1 MLKKNEII
9 RLEISGMTN
18 EGNGVGKHEGIAVF
32 VPFTVIG
39 DVIECRIV
47 KVCKT
52 YCYGITENI
61 VSGSVERTKND
72 CPVYSRCGG
81 CCFRHM
87 SYEEECRVKEQFI
100 KDSFERIGHRSKVR
114 QQS

>member
-39 DVIECRIV
+39 VARHAKSEKR
-47 KVCKT
+47 
-52 YCYGITENI
+52 
-61 VSGSVERTKND
+61 KNA
-72 CPVYSRCGG
+72 
-81 CCFRHM
+81 
-87 SYEEECRVKEQFI
+87 E
-100 KDSFERIGHRSKVR
+100 
-114 QQS
+114 

>member
-52 YCYGITENI
+52 
-61 VSGSVERTKND
+61 
-72 CPVYSRCGG
+72 
-81 CCFRHM
+81 
-87 SYEEECRVKEQFI
+87 
-100 KDSFERIGHRSKVR
+100 
-114 QQS
+114 

>member
-47 KVCKT
+47 KVCKLLWHYRK
-52 YCYGITENI
+52 YCKWFG
-61 VSGSVERTKND
+61 
-72 CPVYSRCGG
+72 
-81 CCFRHM
+81 
-87 SYEEECRVKEQFI
+87 
-100 KDSFERIGHRSKVR
+100 
-114 QQS
+114 

>member
-52 YCYGITENI
+52 YCYGIIENI
-61 VSGSVERTKND
+61 VSRSVERTKND
-72 CPVYSRCGG
+72 CPVYSRCIRPSHIS
-81 CCFRHM
+81 CFFLPVP
-87 SYEEECRVKEQFI
+87 SFCAIRVGFFFI
-100 KDSFERIGHRSKVR
+100 LHNFFLNNH
-114 QQS
+114 

>member
-52 YCYGITENI
+52 YCYGIIE
-61 VSGSVERTKND
+61 ERLP
-72 CPVYSRCGG
+72 CL
-81 CCFRHM
+81 F
-87 SYEEECRVKEQFI
+87 
-100 KDSFERIGHRSKVR
+100 KVWR
-114 QQS
+114 LLFSSHEL

>member
-39 DVIECRIV
+39 DVIECRISQGLQNV
-47 KVCKT
+47 LLWHYRKYCKWF
-52 YCYGITENI
+52 G
-61 VSGSVERTKND
+61 
-72 CPVYSRCGG
+72 
-81 CCFRHM
+81 
-87 SYEEECRVKEQFI
+87 
-100 KDSFERIGHRSKVR
+100 
-114 QQS
+114 

>member
-47 KVCKT
+47 KVCFM
-52 YCYGITENI
+52 YQAE
-61 VSGSVERTKND
+61 
-72 CPVYSRCGG
+72 
-81 CCFRHM
+81 CC
-87 SYEEECRVKEQFI
+87 C
-100 KDSFERIGHRSKVR
+100 
-114 QQS
+114 QQSWHCSVTF

>member
-52 YCYGITENI
+52 YCYGIIENI
-61 VSGSVERTKND
+61 VSGSVERRTIAL
-72 CPVYSRCGG
+72 
-81 CCFRHM
+81 
-87 SYEEECRVKEQFI
+87 FI
-100 KDSFERIGHRSKVR
+100 QGVVVVVFVT
-114 QQS
+114 